1 MKDYMVEHKFK
12 SEEMRDQYFEAMKDM
27 TPDDVRKNMK
37 NENANFQMNWNNE
50 KNDMV
55 MYCWWKANSPQA
67 ILDTLGDMAGM
78 FHNDIKEMSNV
89 MDVTDQIIKSKDTYM
104 NTHIIVKI
112 NNTTDDEWKKKID
125 ADAEVQSQM
134 MRNSIVGKVDDETAI
149 ISTDV
154 FNPEMVGQFMSS
166 DEFKQMEKDL
176 GLSHE
181 VYQLTKN

>member
-12 SEEMRDQYFEAMKDM
+12 SEEMREQYFEAMKDM

-67 ILDTLGDMAGM
+67 IIDTLGDMAGM

-89 MDVTDQIIKSKDTYM
+89 MDVTD
-104 NTHIIVKI
+104 
-112 NNTTDDEWKKKID
+112 
-125 ADAEVQSQM
+125 
-134 MRNSIVGKVDDETAI
+134 
-149 ISTDV
+149 
-154 FNPEMVGQFMSS
+154 
-166 DEFKQMEKDL
+166 
-176 GLSHE
+176 
-181 VYQLTKN
+181 

>member
-12 SEEMRDQYFEAMKDM
+12 SEETRDQYFEAMKDM

-89 MDVTDQIIKSKDTYM
+89 MDVTD
-104 NTHIIVKI
+104 
-112 NNTTDDEWKKKID
+112 
-125 ADAEVQSQM
+125 
-134 MRNSIVGKVDDETAI
+134 
-149 ISTDV
+149 
-154 FNPEMVGQFMSS
+154 
-166 DEFKQMEKDL
+166 
-176 GLSHE
+176 
-181 VYQLTKN
+181 